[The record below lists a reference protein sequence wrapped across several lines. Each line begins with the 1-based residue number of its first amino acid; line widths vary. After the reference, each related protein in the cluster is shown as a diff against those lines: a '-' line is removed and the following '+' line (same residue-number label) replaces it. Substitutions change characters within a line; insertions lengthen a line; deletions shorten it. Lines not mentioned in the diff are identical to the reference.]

1 MQQENPRNMI
11 AFVAIAFV
19 LLTLYSMFVLG
30 PAQKK
35 RDQEALQA
43 RATAAAQAKL
53 NPTPAAPTAVTR
65 TQALA
70 QSPRSPILTPALRGS
85 IDLRGGRLDDLYL
98 RDYHETLD
106 KKSPPVELFRPEG
119 SNQAYFADFGWTGA
133 PGAPNGSTLWT
144 KVAGE
149 VLDPDHPV
157 TLAYD
162 NGQGLV
168 FTRTIAVDKLY
179 MFTITD
185 QVANKSAAP
194 VQLAPYASVQRQG
207 KPQLS
212 PNLIIHEGAVGAM
225 GEQQGLNL
233 LAYKDFKGVGERKAE
248 TKGGWTGLTDK
259 YWLAA
264 VIPDQGANVT
274 NGYRYSQVDGVD
286 VYEANYIG
294 ALRTVAP
301 GAAIAETRHLFA
313 GAKKVSILKDYE
325 ARFALPHFIDAV
337 DWGNLWFLTKPVF
350 YVLSYFAGLTGNFGV
365 AILLLTL
372 VVKIALFPLA
382 QRGFQSA
389 SRMKQL
395 QPKLE
400 EIRKA
405 YEKDPAK
412 QQQETM
418 ALYQR
423 EKVNP
428 LAGCLPILVQL
439 PVFYSLYKVLFVSIE
454 MRQAPFFGWVHDLSA
469 PDPTTFLNLF
479 GLIPWNPALTPLIGG
494 FLDGTLHIGV
504 WPLLYGVGQWLS
516 TSMTPQPSQDPTQKI
531 IFQLMPAFFVFLMA
545 KSPSGLLIY
554 WSWSSALTIAQQY
567 VIMHRAG
574 VENPIDAVIQKLIPT
589 RAEPQR
595 KQA

>member
-1 MQQENPRNMI
+1 MEQDNSRNMI

-19 LLTLYSMFVLG
+19 ILTLYTTFVLG
-30 PAQKK
+30 PSEKK
-35 RDQEALQA
+35 RQL
-43 RATAAAQAKL
+43 AAAQHRAVAEAQAKA
-53 NPTPAAPTAVTR
+53 PIPVAPPATR
-65 TQALA
+65 VQALA
-70 QSPRSPILTPALRGS
+70 QSPRVQILTPALRGS
-85 IDLRGGRLDDLYL
+85 IALRGARLDDLYL
-98 RDYHETLD
+98 RQYRETLD
-106 KKSPPVELFRPEG
+106 KNAPPVELFRPEG
-119 SNQAYFADFGWTGA
+119 SRQAYFADFGWIGA
-133 PGAPNGSTLWT
+133 PGAPNGASLWT
-144 KVAGE
+144 KVSGDGLA
-149 VLDPDHPV
+149 PDHPV

-168 FTRTIAVDKLY
+168 FTRTIAVDAQY
-179 MFTITD
+179 MFTVTD
-185 QVANKSAAP
+185 QVANKGAAP
-194 VQLAPYASVQRQG
+194 VQIAPYASVQRQG
-207 KPQLS
+207 KPELS
-212 PNLIIHEGAVGAM
+212 PNLIIHEGAVGAI
-225 GEQQGLNL
+225 GEHQNLNL
-233 LAYKDFKGVGERKAE
+233 LAYKDFKSVGERKAQ

-264 VIPDQGANVT
+264 VIPDQGETVT
-274 NGYRYSQVDGVD
+274 SGYRVSNVDGID

-294 ALRTVAP
+294 GLHTLAP
-301 GAAIAETRHLFA
+301 GQALAETRRVFA
-313 GAKKVSILKDYE
+313 GAKKASILRDYE
-325 ARFALPHFIDAV
+325 QSLIIPHFIDAV

-350 YVLSYFAGLTGNFGV
+350 YVLAFFANQTGNFGL

-400 EIRKA
+400 EIRKT
-405 YEKDPAK
+405 YEKDAAK

-439 PVFYSLYKVLFVSIE
+439 PVFYSLYKVLYVTIE
-454 MRQAPFFGWVHDLSA
+454 MRHAPFFGWIKDLSA
-469 PDPTTFLNLF
+469 PDPTSFLNLF
-479 GLIPWNPALTPLIGG
+479 GLIPWDPAATPLIGG
-494 FLDGTLHIGV
+494 FLNTTLHIGV
-504 WPLLYGVGQWLS
+504 WPLLYGLGQWLS
-516 TSMTPQPSQDPTQKI
+516 TSMTPQPSQDPTQKMV
-531 IFQLMPAFFVFLMA
+531 FQLMPLFFVFIMA

-574 VENPIDAVIQKLIPT
+574 VDNPIDAVIQRFLP
-589 RAEPQR
+589 RGEPQR
-595 KQA
+595 K